1 MPLNPMVY
9 EDMVQMVKDRLVF
22 DASIESPVDAPT
34 LLRYL
39 NDAYLF
45 VWQQSPNRVKNLN
58 SNLIWGHAAGTAT
71 MQAGGPHGL
80 AGESGE
86 HRARDAALPL
96 GRERL
101 RHRRRNHEGA
111 VSGRCVGRGSKLR
124 EHVEAARTNTTGPYC
139 YAIEEM
145 ESSATSDPTSTVAGG
160 AVPLGGFRLWVY
172 PPCAAATFFPGEC
185 QRYPTDLAAGRYPD
199 LSVEESRDVPLLA
212 AIRLAP
218 TANRPELRESLAG
231 ELTERTRQALMM
243 EALIE
248 RGGERPHGT
257 TQP

>member
-71 MQAGGPHGL
+71 MQAGDHTVL
-80 AGESGE
+80 QENRVNIARVTRLYRSAGNAYDTG
-86 HRARDAALPL
+86 AATTKELSP
-96 GRERL
+96 
-101 RHRRRNHEGA
+101 A
-111 VSGRCVGRGSKLR
+111 DVSVVKQKLR